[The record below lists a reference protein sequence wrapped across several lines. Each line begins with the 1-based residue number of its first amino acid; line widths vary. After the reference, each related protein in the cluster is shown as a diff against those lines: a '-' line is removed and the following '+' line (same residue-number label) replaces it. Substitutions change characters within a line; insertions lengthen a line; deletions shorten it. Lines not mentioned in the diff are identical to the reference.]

1 MAKYDKI
8 IYNVKEVKS
17 LTTGEKIK
25 LFRNLKKLSQK
36 TLADLSGMSEIA
48 IRKYE
53 AGDRIPKPEQLKK
66 LEKALGLDEGFL
78 SSPPLNNLT
87 ISTVGDIMSLLFML
101 EEQGGL
107 IFSCQKDQ
115 NGIVIPDTANIRFA
129 NIAVNNA
136 IAQWIQYK
144 ESKMNR
150 ASVLENFT
158 PEEADR
164 MKILEITL
172 EEAEKQRLMKDTA
185 PIKPIKK

>member
-8 IYNVKEVKS
+8 IYSVKEVKS
-17 LTTGEKIK
+17 LTTGEKIR

-66 LEKALGLDEGFL
+66 LEKALGLNEGFL
-78 SSPPLNNLT
+78 SNPPLNNLT

-129 NIAVNNA
+129 NIAVNHA
-136 IAQWIQYK
+136 IAQWLQYK

-185 PIKPIKK
+185 PIKPMKK

>member
-1 MAKYDKI
+1 M
-8 IYNVKEVKS
+8 
-17 LTTGEKIK
+17 TTGEKIK